1 MLFMVKKMVI
11 AHIETKKREDFPEF
25 KDLFD
30 LVESFMGYLPNA
42 YLLMADKPDLMQAF
56 AKMSASVFSADV
68 LDIPSKQ
75 LIALA
80 SSLSAGCKYC
90 QSHTSHGAERAGVPN
105 EKIAEILNYQ
115 TSEYYEAKEV
125 ALLDLAFASGE
136 VPNKAT
142 KAHFEKLKEFYS
154 KEQILEAV
162 AVISFFGF
170 LNRWNDT
177 FGTEIEEI
185 PANYLSEKLKPK
197 NW

>member
-1 MLFMVKKMVI
+1 MSI
-11 AHIETKKREDFPEF
+11 SHIETKSREDFPEF
-25 KDLFD
+25 EELFN

-42 YLLMADKPDLMQAF
+42 YLLMADKPDLMHAF
-56 AKMSASVFSADV
+56 AKMSASVFKDDI
-68 LDIPSKQ
+68 LDIQSKQ

-105 EKIAEILNYQ
+105 EKIANILNYQ
-115 TSEYYEAKEV
+115 TSSHYEPSEV

-136 VPNKAT
+136 IPNKAN
-142 KAHFEKLKEFYS
+142 KAHFDQLKEFYS
-154 KEQILEAV
+154 KEQILEVV

-177 FGTEIEEI
+177 FGTEIEAV
-185 PANYLSEKLKPK
+185 PANYLENELKPA

>member
-1 MLFMVKKMVI
+1 MVT

-142 KAHFEKLKEFYS
+142 KAHFEKLKEFFS
-154 KEQILEAV
+154 KEQILEVV

-185 PANYLSEKLKPK
+185 PANYLSEELQPK

>member
-1 MLFMVKKMVI
+1 MVT

-154 KEQILEAV
+154 KEQILEVV

>member
-1 MLFMVKKMVI
+1 MDI
-11 AHIETKKREDFPEF
+11 AHVEIKKREDFPEF
-25 KDLFD
+25 KDLFN

-105 EKIAEILNYQ
+105 AKIADILNYQ
-115 TSEYYEAKEV
+115 TSKYYEAKEV
-125 ALLDLAFASGE
+125 ALLDLAFAAGE
-136 VPNKAT
+136 VPNKTT
-142 KAHFEKLKEFYS
+142 KAHFENLREFYS

-185 PANYLSEKLKPK
+185 PANYLSEELHPK

>member
-1 MLFMVKKMVI
+1 M
-11 AHIETKKREDFPEF
+11 
-25 KDLFD
+25 
-30 LVESFMGYLPNA
+30 
-42 YLLMADKPDLMQAF
+42 
-56 AKMSASVFSADV
+56 
-68 LDIPSKQ
+68 
-75 LIALA
+75 A

-105 EKIAEILNYQ
+105 EKIANILNYQ
-115 TSEYYEAKEV
+115 TSSHYEPSEV

-142 KAHFEKLKEFYS
+142 KAHFDQLKEFYS
-154 KEQILEAV
+154 KEQILEVV

-177 FGTEIEEI
+177 FGTEIEAV
-185 PANYLSEKLKPK
+185 PANYLQNELKPA

>member
-1 MLFMVKKMVI
+1 MSI
-11 AHIETKKREDFPEF
+11 SHIETKNREDFPEF
-25 KDLFD
+25 EELFN

-42 YLLMADKPDLMQAF
+42 YLLMADKPDLMHAF
-56 AKMSASVFSADV
+56 AKMSASVFKDDI
-68 LDIPSKQ
+68 LDIQSKQ

-105 EKIAEILNYQ
+105 EKIANILNYQ
-115 TSEYYEAKEV
+115 TSSHYEPSEV

-136 VPNKAT
+136 IPNKAT
-142 KAHFEKLKEFYS
+142 KAHFDQLKEFYS
-154 KEQILEAV
+154 KEQILEVV

-177 FGTEIEEI
+177 FGTEIEAV
-185 PANYLSEKLKPK
+185 PANYLQNELKPT

>member
-1 MLFMVKKMVI
+1 MVI

-42 YLLMADKPDLMQAF
+42 YILMADKPDLMQAF
-56 AKMSASVFSADV
+56 AKMSASVFSAEV

-105 EKIAEILNYQ
+105 EKIADILNYQ
-115 TSEYYEAKEV
+115 TSQYYEAKEV

>member
-1 MLFMVKKMVI
+1 MSI
-11 AHIETKKREDFPEF
+11 SHIETKSREDFPEF
-25 KDLFD
+25 EELFN

-42 YLLMADKPDLMQAF
+42 YLLMADKPDLMHAF
-56 AKMSASVFSADV
+56 AKMSASVFKDDI
-68 LDIPSKQ
+68 LDIQSKQ

-105 EKIAEILNYQ
+105 EKIANILNYQ
-115 TSEYYEAKEV
+115 TSSHYEPSEV

-136 VPNKAT
+136 VPNKAN
-142 KAHFEKLKEFYS
+142 KAHFDQLKEFYS
-154 KEQILEAV
+154 KEQILEVV

-177 FGTEIEEI
+177 FGTEIEAV
-185 PANYLSEKLKPK
+185 PANYLQNELKPT

>member
-1 MLFMVKKMVI
+1 MVI
-11 AHIETKKREDFPEF
+11 AHIETKNREDFPEF

>member
-1 MLFMVKKMVI
+1 MSI
-11 AHIETKKREDFPEF
+11 SHIETKSREDFPEF
-25 KDLFD
+25 EELFN

-42 YLLMADKPDLMQAF
+42 YLLMADKPDLMHAF
-56 AKMSASVFSADV
+56 AKMSASVFKDDI
-68 LDIPSKQ
+68 LDIQSKQ

-105 EKIAEILNYQ
+105 EKIANILNYQ
-115 TSEYYEAKEV
+115 TSSHYEPSEV

-136 VPNKAT
+136 IPNKAN
-142 KAHFEKLKEFYS
+142 KAHFDQLKEFYS
-154 KEQILEAV
+154 KEQILEVV

-177 FGTEIEEI
+177 FGTEIEAV
-185 PANYLSEKLKPK
+185 PANYLQYELKPN

>member
-1 MLFMVKKMVI
+1 MDI
-11 AHIETKKREDFPEF
+11 AHVETKQREDFPEF

-42 YLLMADKPDLMQAF
+42 YLLMADKPDLMEAF

-142 KAHFEKLKEFYS
+142 KAHFEKLREFYS
-154 KEQILEAV
+154 KEQILEVV

-185 PANYLSEKLKPK
+185 PANYLAEELRPK

>member
-1 MLFMVKKMVI
+1 MSI
-11 AHIETKKREDFPEF
+11 SHIETKSREDFPEF
-25 KDLFD
+25 EELFN

-42 YLLMADKPDLMQAF
+42 YLLMADKPDLMHAF
-56 AKMSASVFSADV
+56 AKMSASVFKDDI
-68 LDIPSKQ
+68 LDIQSKQ

-105 EKIAEILNYQ
+105 EKIANILNYQ
-115 TSEYYEAKEV
+115 TSSHYEPSEV

-142 KAHFEKLKEFYS
+142 KAHFDQLKEFYS
-154 KEQILEAV
+154 KEQILEVV

-177 FGTEIEEI
+177 FGTEIEAV
-185 PANYLSEKLKPK
+185 PANYLQNELKPA

>member
-1 MLFMVKKMVI
+1 MSI
-11 AHIETKKREDFPEF
+11 SYIETKSREDFPEF
-25 KDLFD
+25 EELFN

-42 YLLMADKPDLMQAF
+42 YLLMADKPDLMHAF
-56 AKMSASVFSADV
+56 AKMSASVFKDDI
-68 LDIPSKQ
+68 LDIQSKQ

-105 EKIAEILNYQ
+105 EKIANILNYQ
-115 TSEYYEAKEV
+115 TSSHYEPSEV

-136 VPNKAT
+136 IPNKAT
-142 KAHFEKLKEFYS
+142 KAHFDQLKEFYS
-154 KEQILEAV
+154 KEQILEVV

-177 FGTEIEEI
+177 FGTEIETV
-185 PANYLSEKLKPK
+185 PANYLQNELKPS

>member
-1 MLFMVKKMVI
+1 MVI

-105 EKIAEILNYQ
+105 EKIADILNYQ

-154 KEQILEAV
+154 KEQILEVV

-185 PANYLSEKLKPK
+185 PANYLTEELRPK

>member
-1 MLFMVKKMVI
+1 MSI
-11 AHIETKKREDFPEF
+11 SHIETKSREDFPEF
-25 KDLFD
+25 EELFN

-42 YLLMADKPDLMQAF
+42 YLLMADKPDLMHAF
-56 AKMSASVFSADV
+56 AKMSASVFKDDI
-68 LDIPSKQ
+68 LDIQSKQ

-105 EKIAEILNYQ
+105 EKIANILNYQ
-115 TSEYYEAKEV
+115 TSSYFEPREV

-142 KAHFEKLKEFYS
+142 KAHFDQLKEFYS
-154 KEQILEAV
+154 KEQILEVV

-177 FGTEIEEI
+177 FGTEIEAV
-185 PANYLSEKLKPK
+185 PANYLKNELKPS

>member
-1 MLFMVKKMVI
+1 MVI

-105 EKIAEILNYQ
+105 EKIADILNYQ
-115 TSEYYEAKEV
+115 TSQYYEAKEV

-185 PANYLSEKLKPK
+185 PANYLSEELQPK

>member
-1 MLFMVKKMVI
+1 MGI
-11 AHIETKKREDFPEF
+11 AHVETKKREDFPEF
-25 KDLFD
+25 KDLFN

-56 AKMSASVFSADV
+56 AKMSTSVFSADV

-90 QSHTSHGAERAGVPN
+90 QSHTSHGAERAGVAN
-105 EKIAEILNYQ
+105 EKIADILNYQ

-136 VPNKAT
+136 VPNKTT
-142 KAHFEKLKEFYS
+142 KAHFEKLREFYS
-154 KEQILEAV
+154 NEQILEAV

-185 PANYLSEKLKPK
+185 PLNYLTEELQPK

>member
-1 MLFMVKKMVI
+1 MVI

-105 EKIAEILNYQ
+105 EKIADILNYQ

-154 KEQILEAV
+154 KAQILEAV

-185 PANYLSEKLKPK
+185 PANYLSEELQPK
-197 NW
+197 NC

>member
-1 MLFMVKKMVI
+1 MSI
-11 AHIETKKREDFPEF
+11 SHIETKSREDFPEF
-25 KDLFD
+25 EELFN

-42 YLLMADKPDLMQAF
+42 YLLMADKPDLMHAF
-56 AKMSASVFSADV
+56 AKMSASVFKDDI
-68 LDIPSKQ
+68 LDIQSKQ

-105 EKIAEILNYQ
+105 EKIANILNYQ
-115 TSEYYEAKEV
+115 TSSHYEPSEV

-136 VPNKAT
+136 VPNKAN
-142 KAHFEKLKEFYS
+142 KAHFDQLKEFYS
-154 KEQILEAV
+154 KEQILEVV

-177 FGTEIEEI
+177 FGTEIEAV
-185 PANYLSEKLKPK
+185 PANYLQNELKPA